1 MSACPTCGAPV
12 PSGARFCPACGTAL
26 RLPHR
31 LEERRTVTILFVDLV
46 GFTERSDRADPE
58 DVRRTLVPF
67 HSSVKDDL
75 EHFGG
80 TLDKFIGDAV
90 MGVFGAPIAHEDDPV
105 RAVRAGLQILR
116 SIETL
121 RRNDPE
127 LAVRVAVNTGE
138 AVVAFGTGP
147 QVGEAVA
154 GDVVNT
160 ASRMQSLA
168 PRNSLVV
175 GETTLRAL
183 RDRFEVEPL
192 PPAMVKGKAEPL
204 RVWRVEAERAAA
216 DLAPSAFVGREHEL
230 TELTGIFDRAAAA
243 GSIQTVTVVGDAGLG
258 KSRLVRELQ
267 HRLAGRARELSGTCP
282 PYGEGVTFAPIAE
295 TVRAL
300 GGIGPSDEP
309 DVVRVQL
316 HALAARVDDDPA
328 EQRWLAARL
337 GSALGIGGS
346 DHDTAVEPGEMANA
360 WANVLALAASER
372 ALLLII
378 EDLHWAEPTLLQILE
393 AMQERL
399 RDRAVLIVATARPA
413 LAELDGGWLAPRA
426 ATTTIHLA
434 PLATMDTERL
444 LASLL
449 ERGASTAKPT
459 EQLVERVGGNP
470 LYALEFA
477 RMIGDRIAGA
487 VEDNAT
493 PESVQAVIA
502 ARLDGIPAELRA
514 LVIDASVIGDEF
526 WVEALA
532 SIGGRGE
539 PAAKEGVEAL
549 VRRGIAEPRPSALAG
564 LPGYGFT
571 HSLIREVAYGR
582 LPRGQRARR
591 HLAAAEWLEG
601 AAGTR
606 VEERAEIL
614 ARQYASAAELGEAA
628 GEREI
633 ADRALGPAFRWL
645 MAAGDRARLID
656 AGRAFSLFDRALGLV
671 PQRTTERLQALGRS
685 AMTGRQSDRLDAPAV
700 LARYEEA
707 LAIAGEL
714 GEPEAVGEALI
725 RVGSQLGAIGETPR
739 ARDAFAEAV
748 RVLETL
754 PPGRALGRAYAY
766 RAEEELF
773 AGRSDRALELA
784 DQALQLLG
792 PEDEYVIVMALHIRG
807 DARCSAGDEGGLDD
821 LWEALRI
828 SEEANDASATTISHT
843 YIGPWLLAMEGP
855 RRAIPEF
862 EAGLGVA
869 ERRGIVSQTYWCKSG
884 LADSLYEV
892 GGWDEAL
899 VLLAEVLDA
908 AEHADAALIVKSHVT
923 RNRILLARGRR
934 AEATDPEEVLRVA
947 RRVEEVQVF
956 VPSLSVAAAVAAS
969 EGRPDDAIEHLEEFE
984 RVTRDVSP
992 EYRASELADAVRICI
1007 RVGDLTLAETI
1018 VAGSTCRVLRE
1029 RLQLASARAAIAEA
1043 RGTDEAAA
1051 DYRTLA
1057 EEWRTYGHMFEEALA
1072 LAGLIRCLEQKGR
1085 DSETGSDRARAET
1098 LFASLGVP
1106 PSSVLSGTSSA

>member
-1 MSACPTCGAPV
+1 MSTCTSCGTPV
-12 PSGARFCPACGTAL
+12 PSGARFCPTCGTAL
-26 RLPHR
+26 RSPQR

-116 SIETL
+116 SIEEL

-160 ASRMQSLA
+160 ASRMQALA

-175 GETTLRAL
+175 GEATLRAL

-192 PPAMVKGKAEPL
+192 PPTMVRGKAEPL
-204 RVWRVEAERAAA
+204 SVWRVDAERAAA
-216 DLAPSAFVGREHEL
+216 DLAPSTFVGREHEL
-230 TELTGIFDRAAAA
+230 TELTEIFERAADG

-267 HRLAGRARELSGTCP
+267 HRLAGRARELFGSCP

-300 GGIGPSDEP
+300 GGIDPSDEP
-309 DVVRVQL
+309 DTVRARV
-316 HALAARVDDDPA
+316 HALTARVDVDVS

-346 DHDTAVEPGEMANA
+346 DHDTAVEPAEMANA

-372 ALLLII
+372 ALLLVI
-378 EDLHWAEPTLLQILE
+378 EDLHWAGPTLFQILE
-393 AMQERL
+393 AVEERL
-399 RDRAVLIVATARPA
+399 RDRPVLLVATARPA
-413 LAELDGGWLAPRA
+413 LAEHDEGWLVPREVT
-426 ATTTIHLA
+426 ATVELA
-434 PLATMDTERL
+434 PLAAEDTQRL
-444 LASLL
+444 LATLL
-449 ERGASTAKPT
+449 ERSASKAKPT
-459 EQLVERVGGNP
+459 DQLVERVGGNP

-477 RMIGDRIAGA
+477 RMIGDRITGA
-487 VEDNAT
+487 VEDDAT

-502 ARLDGIPAELRA
+502 ARLDAIPAELRA
-514 LVIDASVIGDEF
+514 MVIDASVIGDEF

-532 SIGGRGE
+532 AIGGQGE
-539 PAAKEGVEAL
+539 RAAKDGVEAL
-549 VRRGIAEPRPSALAG
+549 VRRGIAEPRPSTLPG

-582 LPRGQRARR
+582 LPRGQKARR

-601 AAGTR
+601 AAGAR
-606 VEERAEIL
+606 VDERAEIL

-628 GEREI
+628 GDREI
-633 ADRALGPAFRWL
+633 VDRATRPAFRWL
-645 MAAGDRARLID
+645 MAAADRARLVD
-656 AGRAFSLFDRALGLV
+656 AGRGFSLFDRALGLV
-671 PQRTTERLQALGRS
+671 PQRTAERLQALDRS
-685 AMTGRQSDRLDAPAV
+685 AMTGRQSDRLDGPAV

-714 GEPEAVGEALI
+714 GEPEAVGVALTK
-725 RVGSQLGAIGETPR
+725 VGSQLGAIGETAR
-739 ARDAFAEAV
+739 AREALAEAV

-754 PPGRALGRAYAY
+754 PAGRALGRAYAY

-784 DQALQLLG
+784 GRALQLLG

-821 LWEALRI
+821 LREALRI
-828 SEEANDASATTISHT
+828 SVEANDASATTISHT

-855 RRAIPEF
+855 HRAIPEY
-862 EAGLGVA
+862 EAGLNVA

-884 LADSLYEV
+884 LADALYEV
-892 GGWDEAL
+892 GSWNDAL
-899 VLLAEVLDA
+899 VMLEELLDA
-908 AEHADAALIVKSHVT
+908 AEHADAALVVKAHVT

-934 AEATDPEEVLRVA
+934 VEATDPEEVLGVA
-947 RRVEEVQVF
+947 RRVEEVQVV
-956 VPSLSVAAAVAAS
+956 VPSLTIAAAVAAS
-969 EGRPDDAIEHLEEFE
+969 DDKTEDAIGYLEEFE

-992 EYRASELADAVRICI
+992 EYRAFELADAVRACV
-1007 RVGDLTLAETI
+1007 RVGDLTLADTI
-1018 VAGSTCRVLRE
+1018 VTGSTCRVLRE
-1029 RLQLASARAAIAEA
+1029 RLQLASAQAAIAEA
-1043 RGTDEAAA
+1043 RQTDTATEA
-1051 DYRTLA
+1051 YRELA
-1057 EEWRTYGHMFEEALA
+1057 GDWRTYGHMFEEALA
-1072 LAGLIRCLEQKGR
+1072 LAGLIRCLESEGR
-1085 DSETGSDRARAET
+1085 ETEAGSHRARAET
-1098 LFASLGVP
+1098 LFASLDVP
-1106 PSSVLSGTSSA
+1106 VGSRFDGSRS